1 MGVGVHCNQ
10 AYIIDFGLAK
20 EFRDART
27 HVHIPFRQDYDFLT
41 GTTPYASLNNHQG
54 IEQSRR
60 DDLESLAYIFIYFFC
75 GSLPWQN
82 AKAST
87 DKQRD
92 MILRKKLDSLPK
104 LLRALPDEFSTFLN
118 YTRALRFEDK
128 PDYAYLRKLFH
139 DLHVRE
145 GYQDDNAFDW
155 HLPRTSLYD
164 ETRASNG
171 AGATRKS
178 INGKVASSR
187 VYVLFHFAVRCS
199 NHGFTDYVL
208 TLAVNN
214 SEKPSHVDSHHHHDL
229 NCFHS

>member
-60 DDLESLAYIFIYFFC
+60 DDLESLVYIFIYFFC

-82 AKAST
+82 AKTST

-104 LLRALPDEFSTFLN
+104 LLRALPDEFSTFLD

-139 DLHVRE
+139 D
-145 GYQDDNAFDW
+145 F
-155 HLPRTSLYD
+155 
-164 ETRASNG
+164 TRAKGTKTTMLLTGTCQGLACMMRPELAMVQGPLGSPSMVRWP
-171 AGATRKS
+171 AVECTCYFILQSAVLIMALQITFSRSPSTTLKS
-178 INGKVASSR
+178 RLMLI
-187 VYVLFHFAVRCS
+187 
-199 NHGFTDYVL
+199 L
-208 TLAVNN
+208 TIIMT
-214 SEKPSHVDSHHHHDL
+214 
-229 NCFHS
+229 